1 MNLSMN
7 RSLLNIAMA
16 VAVGLT
22 TMTSTLS
29 AAEEEQ
35 RKWKW
40 LGAWPFPDCEY
51 ICDQVKAGC
60 LTNPDCKCDCF
71 Q

>member
-1 MNLSMN
+1 MKRLVT
-7 RSLLNIAMA
+7 RSLLNLVVTA
-16 VAVGLT
+16 AVGFT
-22 TMTSTLS
+22 AATSTLS

-35 RKWKW
+35 RKWRW